1 MTTPRRPRFL
11 ALLAAALALAAAAPA
26 RASEADVFE
35 NKIEPVSGQLYRKA
49 GRFEL
54 TPSGSLSVLSPF
66 YTNYFVGAKLGYHF
80 TESWSAHASFAAGF
94 ASPNGSTTIC
104 TRDAGCA
111 QAPDPQLYQVPG
123 RLKAIGG
130 VEVAWAPVYGKLNL
144 FAEQVMHFD
153 VSLFAGPDWIS
164 SEQVLAGDAARTG
177 AKPASTSSIGGHV
190 GVGVRIFL
198 SRVLAARLELKDYV
212 YSAEIGNLGERR
224 LQYPLVFD
232 LGLSIFFPGTGR
244 SP

>member
-66 YTNYFVGAKLGYHF
+66 YTNYFLGAKLGYHF

-104 TRDAGCA
+104 TRDTCS
-111 QAPDPQLYQVPG
+111 QAENAKLYQVPG

-153 VSLFAGPDWIS
+153 LSLFAGPDWIS
-164 SEQVLAGDAARTG
+164 YDQVLSGSQAGP
-177 AKPASTSSIGGHV
+177 PASTSSIGGHV

-224 LQYPLVFD
+224 LQYPLVFN
-232 LGLSIFFPGTGR
+232 LGLSFFFPGTGR